1 MRSTKPRPSTVP
13 DAAAPSANAAA
24 PLPLSALLSQA
35 LVAFTIEFD
44 NEFERRVP
52 HRTTVSQREAGS
64 RGSPWLV
71 SLVMYSNFLRF
82 VPDDGVTIREF
93 ARHARLS
100 KDGARRWLRRLAKWW
115 GYIRIERGLSEGGAE
130 LPKAEWI
137 VRLTP
142 GGRIACEVWR
152 GLFAEIE
159 ERWDERFG
167 AEAMSR
173 LRAALTEIDER
184 LDADL
189 PDYVPILGYGLAAR
203 ADLTGEP
210 ASQTSPRAARGDGRS
225 RRGGERG
232 GHLSARLARVLLAFA
247 LEFESESELSLAL
260 CANVLRLLDARASAV
275 RDLPRRSGVSKEAI
289 AMTLGI
295 LTKDGF
301 AEAGSVAG
309 SGSARTVRL
318 TPRGEEAKRAY
329 ERRLRAVEKR
339 WRTDFG
345 DSAFD
350 ALRAALEALTGGAEA
365 ERSPLLDGLT
375 PHPEGWRAR
384 VRAREV
390 LPQFPAVLHRGGW
403 PDGA

>member
-1 MRSTKPRPSTVP
+1 
-13 DAAAPSANAAA
+13 
-24 PLPLSALLSQA
+24 
-35 LVAFTIEFD
+35 
-44 NEFERRVP
+44 
-52 HRTTVSQREAGS
+52 
-64 RGSPWLV
+64 
-71 SLVMYSNFLRF
+71 MYSNLLRF
-82 VPDDGVTIREF
+82 VPDHGATIREF
-93 ARHARLS
+93 ARAARLS

-152 GLFAEIE
+152 GLYAEIE

-173 LRAALTEIDER
+173 LRAALTEVDDR

-189 PDYVPILGYGLAAR
+189 PDYVPILGYGLSAR
-203 ADLTGEP
+203 ADLAGEP
-210 ASQTSPRAARGDGRS
+210 APQTSPRAARGDGRS

-232 GHLSARLARVLLAFA
+232 THLSARLARVLLAFA

-260 CANVLRLLDARASAV
+260 CANVLRLLDDRASAV
-275 RDLPRRSGVSKEAI
+275 RDLPRRSGVSKEAT
-289 AMTLGI
+289 AMALGI
-295 LTKDGF
+295 LSKGGF
-301 AEAGSVAG
+301 AETGSAAG
-309 SGSARTVRL
+309 SGSTRTVWL
-318 TPRGEEAKRAY
+318 TPLGEEAKRAY
-329 ERRLRAVEKR
+329 ERRLRTVEES
-339 WRTDFG
+339 WREVFG

-350 ALRAALEALTGGAEA
+350 ELRSALEALTDASDA

-375 PHPEGWRAR
+375 PHPACWRAR